1 MAAAKTQTPKLI
13 AETASDHVAGPK
25 RAVSLSANSFK
36 LAEYARASFVA
47 TIPANIT
54 LQDIL
59 EPSYWAHVASS
70 MQTQLRPTDRI
81 ECVWEDF
88 SQCAEVLVIRPTK
101 VSATVALLWAV
112 DMRSGNADIDM
123 GAELSNYLI
132 RFAGPAIGYRVIY
145 KPDNTVLKDDGLAT
159 ESMAKQWLIAHL
171 SDATRN
177 RAAVIGAAPAPVSTP
192 SEAA

>member
-13 AETASDHVAGPK
+13 AETASSQIPK
-25 RAVSLSANSFK
+25 RAVPLSANSFK
-36 LAEYARASFVA
+36 LAEYARSSFVA

-54 LQDIL
+54 QEDIL
-59 EPSYWAHVASS
+59 EPSFWAHVASS

-88 SQCAEVLVIRPTK
+88 SQYAEILVIRPTK
-101 VSATVALLWAV
+101 VSATVAMLWSV
-112 DMRSGNADIDM
+112 DLRAGNADIDM
-123 GAELSNYLI
+123 GAELANYLI
-132 RFAGPAIGYRVIY
+132 RFAGPTVGYRVIY
-145 KPDNTVLKDDGLAT
+145 KPDNSVLKDQGLAT

-171 SDATRN
+171 TDATKN
-177 RAAVIGAAPAPVSTP
+177 RASVVGAAPGPVSTP